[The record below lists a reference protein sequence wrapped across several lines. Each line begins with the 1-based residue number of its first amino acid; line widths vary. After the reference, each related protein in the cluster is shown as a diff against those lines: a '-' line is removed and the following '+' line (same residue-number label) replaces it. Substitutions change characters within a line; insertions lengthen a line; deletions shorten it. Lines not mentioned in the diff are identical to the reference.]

1 MVDSC
6 STPPRYPRPQTAN
19 RRQRRRQRAAGRDA
33 YAPGVRGTP
42 NIRPT
47 PSIRPTRAELE
58 AAVGR
63 TIPDVGGPG
72 LRVLFVGINPGLWSG
87 AVGHHF
93 AHPGNRFWKAL
104 HAAGLT
110 ETRLHPSEERRLLDA
125 GLGVTNLVPVAT
137 RSAAELSREQLRAG
151 TAVLEAKV
159 RDWLPRAVA
168 FLGLGAYR
176 TGFGRPRA
184 VLGRQSEPLA
194 GQPLWLLPNPSGLQ
208 AHYPFQY
215 LVAQLEALRAAVGPW
230 PGREP
235 ATG

>member
-1 MVDSC
+1 V
-6 STPPRYPRPQTAN
+6 T
-19 RRQRRRQRAAGRDA
+19 G
-33 YAPGVRGTP
+33 
-42 NIRPT
+42 
-47 PSIRPTRAELE
+47 RPTRAERE
-58 AAVGR
+58 AAVGK
-63 TIPDVGGPG
+63 TIPDVGGAG

-110 ETRLHPSEERRLLDA
+110 DERLHPSEEQRMLEA

-137 RSAAELSREQLRAG
+137 RSAAELTREQLRGGA
-151 TAVLEAKV
+151 AVLEAKV
-159 RDWLPRAVA
+159 RVWRPRAVA

-176 TGFGRPRA
+176 SGFGRPRA
-184 VLGRQSEPLA
+184 VLGPQPEPLG

-208 AHYPFQY
+208 AHYPFEY
-215 LVAQLEALRAAVGPW
+215 LVAQLESLRTAVGPW

-235 ATG
+235 AAG